1 MSMNKSIVLYAAET
15 RLTDSHQ
22 PVRTS
27 DGSAYIYIRATVVD
41 GDWSQAIDK
50 HDAKES
56 ETLLN
61 SIPHP
66 HHP

>member
-1 MSMNKSIVLYAAET
+1 MSKKSIVLYAAET
-15 RLTDSHQ
+15 RLTDDHQ

-27 DGSAYIYIRATVVD
+27 DGSAIIYIRAAVVN
-41 GDWSQAIDK
+41 GDWSDALDH
-50 HDAKES
+50 HDAKPE

-66 HHP
+66 RYP